1 MNCFEPNPQQPCV
14 EKCAHP
20 LARGGLPSYSPF
32 LSFAAQKCP
41 GQCGPGTGHPCG
53 RIKKARTA
61 FTRMGIRES
70 QPAHAWSQ
78 SSLFFSHRTHFSDSQ
93 AVQGGLA
100 AVTPQGP
107 PLRTSRQEAAHGP
120 DGAPRGAVLRDPGR
134 LRGCTSQAATAAFAV
149 ERVQASNRR
158 L

>member
-1 MNCFEPNPQQPCV
+1 MWKSAPTHSPEAVCPRTVPFC
-14 EKCAHP
+14 P
-20 LARGGLPSYSPF
+20 LLHRT
-32 LSFAAQKCP
+32 CP

-53 RIKKARTA
+53 QIKKARTA

-107 PLRTSRQEAAHGP
+107 PLRTSRQETAHGP
-120 DGAPRGAVLRDPGR
+120 DGAPQGAVPRDPGR